1 MRRRF
6 WKNLDS
12 GSAAIEFDVT
22 SRLGATVSSERKSF
36 GPPQEATPVAM
47 GTEDRRNK
55 LGSGVVIKS
64 RCNKSRGRI
73 GPSERSQVLLLAALF
88 CPAASHG
95 NLEPMRCNCN
105 ALTSKSIFGAP
116 QAPSATCRCVQ
127 SADDTITADVRSQ
140 AQGNDFRDWRPRPL
154 PWTRNSAFN
163 DPKLDPSWATGR
175 RHI

>member
-47 GTEDRRNK
+47 GIEDRENK

-64 RCNKSRGRI
+64 RCEKSRGRI
-73 GPSERSQVLLLAALF
+73 GPSGPFPVPLLAALF
-88 CPAASHG
+88 RPVPVISSISPF
-95 NLEPMRCNCN
+95 L
-105 ALTSKSIFGAP
+105 LTF
-116 QAPSATCRCVQ
+116 
-127 SADDTITADVRSQ
+127 
-140 AQGNDFRDWRPRPL
+140 
-154 PWTRNSAFN
+154 
-163 DPKLDPSWATGR
+163 ATGFEPEGR
-175 RHI
+175 GFGK